1 MNIDVARLE
10 RDLRAAS
17 SAYDDVVVSSDAWQ
31 ENQLRLG
38 AGRQRRSPVPPVAV
52 AVAAAVV
59 VLLLVG
65 GALLVRGPQH
75 TASGPPAGPAPQTTS
90 PDGSIHLA
98 GGVEALRLK
107 IGTGYAAVDVAAYGG
122 SSSAPARVCS
132 MSTGEGKRGDFFADA
147 PICSGREPRADDP
160 AVAID
165 YLTAGPPH
173 PNPNTWVSVAGAV
186 DSRVT
191 SVQVWNANGN
201 TGSLPV
207 TRLGSSNLSAF
218 GYVMTGPDHR
228 PQRLVAFGADGR
240 VLQSIDLAQRLG
252 SGWLTLGSGCGELST
267 ATELPSIGTSV
278 AAEPGFAKIDVHWN
292 AATARTVCLPL
303 TETGQ
308 GVKVDDGDAVLVVAP
323 EVANVLPRG
332 AGSHTIATQPAGIP
346 DTIWQTVTVHR
357 LGGGFDPAATF
368 DLTDVDGQV
377 LDTIS
382 LITLN

>member
-1 MNIDVARLE
+1 MNVDVARLE

-17 SAYDDVVVSSDAWQ
+17 SAYDDVVVSSEAWQ
-31 ENQLRLG
+31 ENQRRLG
-38 AGRQRRSPVPPVAV
+38 AGRHRRSPML

-59 VLLLVG
+59 VLLLVC
-65 GALLVRGPQH
+65 GALLLRGPQH

-98 GGVEALRLK
+98 GGVEAFRLK
-107 IGTGYAAVDVAAYGG
+107 LGAGYAAVDVAASGD
-122 SSSAPARVCS
+122 SSSAPDRVCS
-132 MSTGEGKRGDFFADA
+132 MFTSEGKPGDFTADA
-147 PICSGREPRADDP
+147 PVCSRPEPRAGDP
-160 AVAID
+160 VGAID
-165 YLTAGPPH
+165 YLTAAPSH
-173 PNPNTWVSVAGAV
+173 PEPNSWTTVAGAV

-191 SVQVWNANGN
+191 SVQVWLADGN

-207 TRLGSSNLSAF
+207 VPLTDSKLGAF
-218 GYVMTGPDHR
+218 GYVNIGPQ
-228 PQRLVAFGADGR
+228 QRVQRVVAYGAGGR
-240 VLQSIDLAQRLG
+240 VLQAIDLAGLLG
-252 SGWLTLGSGCGELST
+252 TDWLTLGSGCGELST